1 MSDAGAAR
9 QVRMEQL
16 AARWAA
22 ADGRGPVP
30 GTHTFERAEDREDP
44 EKAELALTVAPG
56 RPALRVTLDELQAAG
71 RPIPVLL
78 PDERT
83 LLEQRADAD
92 PEGFD
97 QALSQVQAR
106 ARSEADRL
114 RLLFDLER
122 LAAHL
127 PAGLAAELSAAAAAV
142 EPGPDA
148 TEAVRSLRGR
158 LLDGLTR
165 SAGG

>member
-1 MSDAGAAR
+1 MIQSLQDFLRYVAGATNYEQQRNFRHDR
-9 QVRMEQL
+9 QN
-16 AARWAA
+16 
-22 ADGRGPVP
+22 
-30 GTHTFERAEDREDP
+30 
-44 EKAELALTVAPG
+44 
-56 RPALRVTLDELQAAG
+56 
-71 RPIPVLL
+71 
-78 PDERT
+78 
-83 LLEQRADAD
+83 
-92 PEGFD
+92 
-97 QALSQVQAR
+97 
-106 ARSEADRL
+106 
-114 RLLFDLER
+114 FDLER